1 MLPPAIDDI
10 VEFGPFRLHVSG
22 RLLQAD
28 GVSVNVGSRAL
39 DLLIA
44 LVEQAGEVLS
54 QRELIARAWPGLVV
68 DEANVRVNI
77 ASLRKS
83 LGDGRNGARYI
94 VNVPGRGYSFVAPV
108 TRTQL
113 GSSSQEG
120 EETWTFD
127 PQSPSQPPAFVG
139 ERSLPEALTR
149 LIGRDSSVSTVV
161 ELLTKHRFVSV
172 IGPGGMGKTAVAI
185 SVAHAL
191 RDVFDGAVYYV
202 DLSSVHDA
210 SLVPSA
216 IASALGLRVQANDPK
231 AGILAFLAPRRSLLV
246 LDNCE
251 HLIDQTAALSEW
263 LYRSTAQ
270 THLLATSRE
279 LLRAEGEHVHILPP
293 LDVPPIGWGT
303 TAADWTAFPAV
314 QLFMDRAAAS
324 GSHEAV
330 TDEVALLAA
339 DICRNMDGIPLA
351 IELAAGRVPFHG
363 VRGTA
368 ELIESRFNLLW
379 PGRRSAPPRHQTLYA
394 MLDWSYNLLSQTER
408 RVLYRL
414 SVFAGPF
421 QLEGAQTIAAG
432 AGLTSADATSAIASL
447 IDKSLLSTST
457 IRGASYLRL
466 LDTTRAYASEKLA
479 ESGEIHCV
487 SHRLAGYLIEQ
498 LSRLESQNRSRPLEP
513 ALLQVGDVRTALAWA
528 FSESGK
534 GELATCL
541 AALAAPHLLDLSLLD
556 ECHRW
561 CQAALQKV
569 GPYEGTKTHLILES
583 SLAMSALFTRVDRGD
598 LNATIERGLSLARK
612 LKDHKRELELH
623 AAQHIVMTHLG
634 RYREAVEVGSHSA
647 ELARQVGYPE
657 GIVMSEWMLGCAHHF
672 AGDHASAIRHTEEGF
687 KQAERLGTTKI
698 DVLGF
703 AHRTRALNVLAR
715 ALWLSGAP
723 DRAAQVARQALEESE
738 LDEQPMSMLVAL
750 TYATTVFLWRGD
762 IAESEA
768 LVDRLIG
775 HGIRY
780 SYGTNAAFGI
790 ALSGE
795 IALLRGEFRTAA
807 NKLREALDTLKVE
820 RRQNLATML
829 SRSLCEALLA
839 CGDIPEAQLI
849 IDAAMERAEALHQS
863 FEMPELLRTRAKI
876 EIAAG
881 RLDPCAAEAM
891 LRRSIELAYEQGAL
905 SLVLRSTMTLGGLLA
920 TEGRTDEAHAMLA
933 EVYSGFSEGY
943 DTHDLRTARQL
954 IKTWRP
960 RASQL
965 SGYVHVT

>member
-1 MLPPAIDDI
+1 MPQVVDEI

-22 RLLQAD
+22 RLLQSNGA
-28 GVSVNVGSRAL
+28 SIPIGSRAL

-44 LVEQAGEVLS
+44 LVEHAGEVLS
-54 QRELIARAWPGLVV
+54 QRELIARAWSGLVV

-83 LGDGRNGARYI
+83 LGDGKNGARYI
-94 VNVPGRGYSFVAPV
+94 VNIPGRGYSFVAPV
-108 TRTQL
+108 TRAQL
-113 GSSSQEG
+113 ESSSLESA
-120 EETWTFD
+120 ETWTLD
-127 PQSPSQPPAFVG
+127 QGSRRQPSVSVG
-139 ERSLPEALTR
+139 ERSLPRALSR
-149 LIGRDSSVSTVV
+149 LIGRDSSVTTIV
-161 ELLTKHRFVSV
+161 ELLTKHRFVSI

-191 RDVFDGAVYYV
+191 LDVFEGGVYYV

-216 IASALGLRVQANDPK
+216 IASALGLKVQANDPK

-263 LYRSTAQ
+263 LYRSTSQ

-303 TAADWTAFPAV
+303 TAADWIAFPAV

-379 PGRRSAPPRHQTLYA
+379 PGRRSAPPRHQTLHA
-394 MLDWSYNLLSQTER
+394 MLDWSYTLLSQAER

-421 QLEGAQTIAAG
+421 QLAAAQAIAAD
-432 AGLTSADATSAIASL
+432 AGLDDAEATSAIASL
-447 IDKSLLSTST
+447 IDKSLLSPST
-457 IRGASYLRL
+457 INGASYLRL
-466 LDTTRAYASEKLA
+466 LDTTRTYASQKLA
-479 ESGEIHCV
+479 QSGEIHCV
-487 SHRLAGYLIEQ
+487 CGKLAGYLVKQ
-498 LSRLESQNRSRPLEP
+498 LRRCEDNREGRPDP
-513 ALLQVGDVRTALAWA
+513 ASVQVGDIRTALAWA
-528 FSESGK
+528 FSKTGE
-534 GELATCL
+534 GELGVRL

-561 CQAALQKV
+561 CQAALHKV
-569 GPYEGTKTHLILES
+569 GPHEGSKTHLILEA
-583 SLAMSALFTRVDRGD
+583 SLAMSALFTRVDRSD
-598 LNATIERGLSLARK
+598 LHETIERGLSLARK

-634 RYREAVEVGSHSA
+634 RYGEAVEVGSRSL
-647 ELARQVGYPE
+647 ELAHQAGYAT
-657 GIVMSEWMLGCAHHF
+657 GIVMSEWMLGCAYHF

-687 KQAERLGTTKI
+687 KQAERLGTTKV

-723 DRAAQVARQALEESE
+723 DRAAQVARQAVAEAE

-762 IAESEA
+762 IEQAEA
-768 LVDRLIG
+768 LVDRLIQ

-780 SYGTNAAFGI
+780 SYGTNAAFGL

-795 IALLRGEFRTAA
+795 VALLRGEFRSAA
-807 NKLREALDTLKVE
+807 SKLREALDTLKVE

-849 IDAAMERAEALHQS
+849 IDAAMERAVALHES

-876 EIAAG
+876 ELAAG
-881 RLDPCAAEAM
+881 RLDPRAAEAM

-905 SLVLRSTMTLGGLLA
+905 SLVLRSTMALGSLRA
-920 TEGRTDEAHAMLA
+920 TEGRTHEAHAMLA

-943 DTHDLRTARQL
+943 DTHDLRTARHL

-960 RASQL
+960 A
-965 SGYVHVT
+965 T